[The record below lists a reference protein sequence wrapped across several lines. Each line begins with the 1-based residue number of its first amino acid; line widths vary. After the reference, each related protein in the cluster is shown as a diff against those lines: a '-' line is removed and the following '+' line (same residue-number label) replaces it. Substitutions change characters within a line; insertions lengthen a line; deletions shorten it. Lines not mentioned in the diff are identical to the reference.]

1 MSHKPKTRIPMEGYL
16 AIIFTAILV
25 SLLSL
30 QVFFRFFLGK
40 SISWAEEVARFAF
53 VWSIYC
59 SIIYAAN
66 LDKHIRV
73 TMHLQFL
80 SAKIQRGL
88 LTIADLLWVVF
99 VGTIAVVGADFVWN
113 MFKYPYISQTTG
125 INLAYIYLIV
135 PLGFTLLA
143 VRIVQSILRRFKS
156 KIEITD
162 SRLDM

>member
-1 MSHKPKTRIPMEGYL
+1 MSQKPKTRIPMEGYL

-30 QVFFRFFLGK
+30 QVFFRFFLDK

-80 SAKIQRGL
+80 SARIQRVL
-88 LTIADLLWVVF
+88 L
-99 VGTIAVVGADFVWN
+99 TIAVVGAGFVWN

-135 PLGFTLLA
+135 PLGFSLLA

-156 KIEITD
+156 KVEIKD

>member
-1 MSHKPKTRIPMEGYL
+1 MNHKPKTRIPVEGYL
-16 AIIFTAILV
+16 AIIFTTILV

-59 SIIYAAN
+59 SIVYAAY

-73 TMHLQFL
+73 TMHLKFL
-80 SAKIQRGL
+80 PARFQRWL
-88 LTIADLLWVVF
+88 LTFADILWVFF
-99 VGTIAVVGADFVWN
+99 VGTIAVVGAGFVWK
-113 MFKYPYISQTTG
+113 MFEYPYISQTTG

-143 VRIVQSILRRFKS
+143 VRIEQSILRRFKS
-156 KIEITD
+156 NVEIKD
-162 SRLDM
+162 SRMDM